1 MSATLK
7 GNILGSGQ
15 LEELIFQ
22 AINSF
27 GCADGYKG
35 PQDPC
40 LAQREFAK
48 RLADAVSQGVSIG
61 VQQYLS
67 TTVTTIN
74 APTLPNTDGGVPAHI
89 HPNVPVYNLNA
100 P

>member
-1 MSATLK
+1 MSAVLK
-7 GNILGSGQ
+7 GNILSNGQ

-27 GCADGYKG
+27 GCANGYEG
-35 PQDPC
+35 PIDPC
-40 LAQREFAK
+40 LAQREFSR

-61 VQQYLS
+61 VQEYLRQS
-67 TTVTTIN
+67 VKTIN
-74 APTLPNTDGGVPAHI
+74 QPTLTNTDSGIIPHI
-89 HPNVPVYNLNA
+89 HPNISQYNLTA